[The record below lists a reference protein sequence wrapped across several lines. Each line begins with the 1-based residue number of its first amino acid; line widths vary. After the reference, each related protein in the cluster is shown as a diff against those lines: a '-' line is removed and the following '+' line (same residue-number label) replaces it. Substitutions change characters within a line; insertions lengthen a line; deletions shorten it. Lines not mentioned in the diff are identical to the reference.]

1 MRAWLRWLRENALP
15 IILAALLLGTLFIWY
30 AVYVESSRDRLT
42 VAFLNVGQGDSIF
55 IEAPNGKQILID
67 GGPDRSVLRE
77 LGKVMPFYDRSLDA
91 ILVTNPDRDHYAGFI
106 DVLRRFK
113 VSAFIEPG
121 VVKKDP
127 AYEDLLKFVE
137 KEGAEHIYARRGM
150 NILLDE
156 MNGVSLAIL
165 FPDRDV
171 PELDPNTG
179 SVVAKLTYGK
189 TSVILMG
196 DAPSA
201 IEKYLV
207 ALDGGALHA
216 DVLKVGH
223 HGSKTSSD
231 SYFLSAVSPSYAIIS
246 SGADNRYGHPHKEV
260 LANLAA
266 AKIPYLNTAQEGGVI
281 FVSDGQS
288 IWKK

>member
-1 MRAWLRWLRENALP
+1 MKAWLLWLRKNILP
-15 IILAALLLGTLFIWY
+15 IILAALLTATLLIWY
-30 AVYVESSRDRLT
+30 AVYRESSRDKLT

-55 IEAPNGKQILID
+55 IEAPNGKQMLID
-67 GGPDRSVLRE
+67 GGPGRSILRE
-77 LGKVMPFYDRSLDA
+77 LGKVMPFYDRTLDA
-91 ILVTNPDRDHYAGFI
+91 ILVTNPDRDHYAGFV
-106 DVLRRFK
+106 DVLPRFS
-113 VSAFIEPG
+113 VSTFIEPG
-121 VVKKDP
+121 VVKRDP
-127 AYEDLLKFVE
+127 AYEDLLKLVE
-137 KEGAEHIYARRGM
+137 KEEAEHIYARRGM
-150 NILLDE
+150 EILLDE
-156 MNGVSLAIL
+156 TNGVSLAIL

-189 TSVILMG
+189 TSILLMG

-201 IEKYLV
+201 IEKYLT
-207 ALDGGALHA
+207 ALDGGALQA

-231 SYFLSAVSPSYAIIS
+231 PYFLSAASPSHAVIS

-266 AKIPYLNTAQEGGVI
+266 AEIPYLNTAEEGRI
-281 FVSDGQS
+281 TFVSDGRS